1 MCADPF
7 PPPAAC
13 PRPVPMS
20 QFSFSLSSLLALHA
34 DRVGI
39 PGHLRLLRHTN
50 KASDG
55 LPSPTAPTVAI
66 CRGVYPGVCF
76 QPSGVCFQPSAAGL
90 SRCWAISPETA
101 SWLALLRL
109 HEVSP
114 PLRAGRGLGRGRDKR
129 RMRKQ
134 VVGACRVPPGVPP
147 VGKPLGGNLT
157 PSFPEEPLRR
167 QQEGHAGQF
176 WGLLH

>member
-1 MCADPF
+1 MCADPL

-20 QFSFSLSSLLALHA
+20 QFSFSPSSLLALHA

-55 LPSPTAPTVAI
+55 CRAPQPPRWLSAVGFI
-66 CRGVYPGVCF
+66 PGF
-76 QPSGVCFQPSAAGL
+76 AFNPLLLGYL
-90 SRCWAISPETA
+90 TETA

-134 VVGACRVPPGVPP
+134 VVGAGRVPPGVPP
-147 VGKPLGGNLT
+147 AGKPLGGNLT